1 MKTKM
6 WIQNKIFIVFSIFII
21 FILNIIFFIV
31 YFFVRQNYISDVTK
45 NIAVEYETIVNFVDL
60 QKDSIFVMPEYELK
74 NINSLWFFFYIWNND
89 KKLKSEYKKW
99 FNYYKNYE
107 ELAYRWD
114 YRWYNIIIW
123 KNITDIY
130 KIQSTFLNLIL
141 FINLI
146 VIFLVFILTY
156 FLSKTLLKPLSNI
169 SKHITEYDLNK
180 PKKIFKN
187 DYWTSEIWVYIDSTN
202 NFLTKISN
210 IFSSQKDFIQDV
222 SHELKTPLMQIES
235 SIEIIEN
242 KITDEKILEKIT
254 NIKSTVWKI
263 NSIISNLSFLLRW
276 EEWNLVRE
284 KVKIWDFLDK
294 FIIDYIDLAN
304 SKNILIKLEILKDFE
319 IISNKYY
326 LERLFSNLIMNS
338 IYYNNW
344 NNELKIIVNKSL
356 VEIIDKWI
364 WIKQEDLE
372 KIYNRFYRNTES
384 WIYNKNWNW
393 LWLSIV
399 KKVCDIFNW
408 EIKITSKVWIWSHF
422 TINFKS

>member
-1 MKTKM
+1 M

-141 FINLI
+141 VINLI

-156 FLSKTLLKPLSNI
+156 FLSKTLLKPLSDI

-202 NFLTKISN
+202 NFLTKISS

-242 KITDEKILEKIT
+242 KITDEKILDKLS

-356 VEIIDKWI
+356 VEIIDNWI

-372 KIYNRFYRNTES
+372 KIYNRFYRNNES

-408 EIKITSKVWIWSHF
+408 EIKIKSKVWIWSHF

>member
-1 MKTKM
+1 M

-21 FILNIIFFIV
+21 SILNIIFFIV

-45 NIAVEYETIVNFVDL
+45 NIAIEYETIVNFVDL

-141 FINLI
+141 VINLI

-235 SIEIIEN
+235 SIELIEN

-393 LWLSIV
+393 LWLSLV

-408 EIKITSKVWIWSHF
+408 EMKITSQVWIWSQF

>member
-1 MKTKM
+1 MK
-6 WIQNKIFIVFSIFII
+6 
-21 FILNIIFFIV
+21 
-31 YFFVRQNYISDVTK
+31 
-45 NIAVEYETIVNFVDL
+45 
-60 QKDSIFVMPEYELK
+60 
-74 NINSLWFFFYIWNND
+74 
-89 KKLKSEYKKW
+89 
-99 FNYYKNYE
+99 
-107 ELAYRWD
+107 
-114 YRWYNIIIW
+114 
-123 KNITDIY
+123 
-130 KIQSTFLNLIL
+130 
-141 FINLI
+141 
-146 VIFLVFILTY
+146 ILTS
-156 FLSKTLLKPLSNI
+156 L
-169 SKHITEYDLNK
+169 
-180 PKKIFKN
+180 
-187 DYWTSEIWVYIDSTN
+187 N

-235 SIEIIEN
+235 SIELIEN

>member
-21 FILNIIFFIV
+21 SILNIIFFIV

-45 NIAVEYETIVNFVDL
+45 NIAIEYETIVNFVDL

-141 FINLI
+141 VINLI

-242 KITDEKILEKIT
+242 KITDEKILDKLS

-294 FIIDYIDLAN
+294 FIIDYSDLAN